1 MSLKKII
8 FPISSMFFAIAFLAI
23 GYGMILTF
31 IGVYLKEMGI
41 SSSIIGLIN
50 GSFFLGAVLSS
61 IFSQKIISTVGHIRS
76 FAAFTSLMVITFLIH
91 SLFFDVTLWI
101 VLRIISGFSF
111 YALLIIIESWLN
123 EKSNEEDRSKI
134 LAIYTIIFY
143 LSTAIGQLFLNI
155 DEDFKQSIFTIGS
168 VLVLVSVIFIS
179 LTKIKEPILKPFERY
194 SFPKIYSVVPL
205 ATVGSFISGY
215 FVGGFFAMLPVYI
228 LLKSDSVETV
238 SFFMI
243 IGLIGGLI
251 SQWPIGLLSDKY
263 GRRKLISITAFITAI
278 TSILFILFSQT
289 NEYLNILGF
298 LLGLT
303 IFAMYPLSVAR
314 ANDVVDEN
322 KDVIE
327 ISRTLLFTYGIG
339 SFVAPL
345 LIGFGISYFNPNFLF
360 ISYTILGLFLSFY
373 ALTKD
378 RIPHEELSVF
388 VNMPVASGAEL
399 PEMDPRQDEDFVENE
414 K

>member
-238 SFFMI
+238 SFLMI

-278 TSILFILFSQT
+278 TSTLFILFSQT

-378 RIPHEELSVF
+378 KIPHEELSVF

>member
-378 RIPHEELSVF
+378 KIPHEELSVF

-399 PEMDPRQDEDFVENE
+399 PEMDPRQDESFDN
-414 K
+414 